1 MRQRDIFL
9 FWLPLFASWLL
20 MTAEGPIVSATINRL
35 PNEVVMLAAQGI
47 VVSLAVTIESPII
60 NLLATSTALVKD
72 RSSYLLVRRFTIH
85 WMIFLTAVSFIIA
98 FTPVFDFI
106 VINLLNTPEQVAV
119 WVQPGLKL
127 MLFWSATIGW
137 RRFLQGILIGY
148 GHPGKMAWGTAVRL
162 LASGGVAITLGLYSD
177 YAGVII
183 GTSALM
189 AGVLAEAIF
198 ATIAV
203 RPLLKN
209 ELGPEAPTAAGD
221 PLTYNQLFWFHLPLA
236 GTSFMILLVQPLTTS
251 SLAKLDNP
259 VQSLAAWPVLFQI
272 LLMVRAAALA
282 FPEAVIALT
291 KGPHAFKPL
300 RQFAWILT
308 TAVTLFMAL
317 FALTGLSSFY
327 IYVVQDMTEVVGSLV
342 KDSLVLYLLFPGL
355 TVLAMWLRGLLIHD
369 RKTKVVNM
377 AMIINLVITAVI
389 LGIGVRLYLPGLPV
403 AAVALNVAIIFE
415 VIFLAWRTQRTIP
428 IGLPSFSRIKP
439 EPTI

>member
-1 MRQRDIFL
+1 
-9 FWLPLFASWLL
+9 
-20 MTAEGPIVSATINRL
+20 
-35 PNEVVMLAAQGI
+35 
-47 VVSLAVTIESPII
+47 
-60 NLLATSTALVKD
+60 
-72 RSSYLLVRRFTIH
+72 
-85 WMIFLTAVSFIIA
+85 
-98 FTPVFDFI
+98 
-106 VINLLNTPEQVAV
+106 
-119 WVQPGLKL
+119 
-127 MLFWSATIGW
+127 
-137 RRFLQGILIGY
+137 
-148 GHPGKMAWGTAVRL
+148 L

-209 ELGPEAPTAAGD
+209 ELGPEAPAAEGE

-282 FPEAVIALT
+282 LPEAVIALT
-291 KGPHAFKPL
+291 KGPQMFKPI
-300 RQFAWILT
+300 RRFTWTIA
-308 TAVTLFMAL
+308 TAVTLFMLL
-317 FALTGLSSFY
+317 FTFTGLSSYY
-327 IYVVQDMTEVVGSLV
+327 IFVIQDMTEVVGNLAQET
-342 KDSLVLYLLFPGL
+342 LVLYLLFPAL

-369 RKTKVVNM
+369 RKTKIVNM
-377 AMIINLVITAVI
+377 AMIINLVVTAVV
-389 LGIGVRLYLPGLPV
+389 LSIGVRLYLPGLPV
-403 AAVALNVAIIFE
+403 AAAALNIAIIFE

-428 IGLPSFSRIKP
+428 IGFPSFNRIKP